1 MACLLNVS
9 NWTSLDNKLNKFYK
23 YTNKKNN
30 MKNLKLFSLI
40 LTSVLLG
47 CFGNRN
53 TFDKESN
60 ISKFGQPSK
69 IEYFKHIDSYA
80 FNVDSIP
87 TFTIKNKTEIK
98 EALEEIRNASNR
110 EPWKGAGWDRIVLTY
125 NDTII
130 KISTNK
136 KKIGLG
142 ASGSFYDLDRNN
154 FITKRLNE
162 K

>member
-1 MACLLNVS
+1 MQ
-9 NWTSLDNKLNKFYK
+9 
-23 YTNKKNN
+23 
-30 MKNLKLFSLI
+30 NLKLFSLI
-40 LTSVLLG
+40 LTSILLG
-47 CFGNRN
+47 CFGNRI
-53 TFDKESN
+53 TFDKEN
-60 ISKFGQPSK
+60 QISKYGQPNK
-69 IEYFKHIDSYA
+69 IEYFKHIDRQA
-80 FNVDSIP
+80 FKHDSIP
-87 TFTIKNKTEIK
+87 TFTIQNKTEIN
-98 EALEEIRNASNR
+98 EALEEIRDANNP

-130 KISTNK
+130 KINTNK